1 MTKQKRN
8 ISGNYPCRIWKTIIP
23 QGKQNYKHMKTI
35 KSKQKTARFDTRL
48 PKEQKMFFEE
58 AALLGGYRSLT
69 DFIILA
75 AQEKAMKIISEQNLI
90 IASQKDNEIFFNAL
104 INPPKANNNLIDAAN
119 EYNKVL
125 LSK

>member
-1 MTKQKRN
+1 
-8 ISGNYPCRIWKTIIP
+8 
-23 QGKQNYKHMKTI
+23 MKTI